1 MAGPTDPRVPP
12 AVGLAVAVAAI
23 SAGAVAAA
31 GYVLAGRSL
40 RQRVALVPYVVV
52 VCGVC
57 AVVLLGVALARGAPL
72 TGYHAR
78 ERLLFAGLA
87 VGPGL
92 LGHTLVNWTLAH
104 VESSVASVSLLGEPV
119 GATLLA
125 LVVVSEAPSSVAP
138 SSSAASRSRRPA
150 GRGDR
155 PGGSAGSNGYGPV
168 GVFGPISPVC
178 SLDRV
183 LPAEQIRDH
192 EHDDSGSRHAVRR
205 SVVEA
210 HGDSGLPRTRSALD
224 SSPWYA
230 AASVSSRHDPHVPDT
245 SFPETPRLDEGAHFR
260 GHRWTQA
267 LPTGGRSQFSVAGS
281 GLVTVGT
288 ASPPSRPSRTTSSLP
303 LPTSAG
309 TSAPLLFLYLT
320 YRGSSH
326 STVCGPAIVG
336 LPPAVADAGYPVP
349 R

>member
-31 GYVLAGRSL
+31 GCVLAGRSL
-40 RQRVALVPYVVV
+40 RQWVALVPYVVV

-125 LVVVSEAPSSVAP
+125 LVVVSEAPTPATGVGGALVLGGIAL
-138 SSSAASRSRRPA
+138 AAS
-150 GRGDR
+150 
-155 PGGSAGSNGYGPV
+155 
-168 GVFGPISPVC
+168 
-178 SLDRV
+178 
-183 LPAEQIRDH
+183 
-192 EHDDSGSRHAVRR
+192 
-205 SVVEA
+205 
-210 HGDSGLPRTRSALD
+210 
-224 SSPWYA
+224 
-230 AASVSSRHDPHVPDT
+230 
-245 SFPETPRLDEGAHFR
+245 
-260 GHRWTQA
+260 
-267 LPTGGRSQFSVAGS
+267 GRSW
-281 GLVTVGT
+281 
-288 ASPPSRPSRTTSSLP
+288 
-303 LPTSAG
+303 
-309 TSAPLLFLYLT
+309 
-320 YRGSSH
+320 
-326 STVCGPAIVG
+326 
-336 LPPAVADAGYPVP
+336 
-349 R
+349 